1 MCRCEDQLLML
12 TLSPDETRLI
22 LAVHAGF
29 HLLSLPSG
37 DKQTLLLPKGIKNI
51 MMKSQ
56 QASSCEL
63 SAQLALCALRRDIYI
78 WSLDTG

>member
-1 MCRCEDQLLML
+1 ML
-12 TLSPDETRLI
+12 TLSPDESRLI

-29 HLLSLPSG
+29 HLLSLPNG

-51 MMKSQ
+51 MLKSQ

-78 WSLDTG
+78 WSLDTGKRTSETCV